1 MESKK
6 SKRRNSQNR
15 TIDEE
20 NFSVLKE
27 KKEKVMV
34 EKIEEGESRIRSD
47 WRLVRLTVLG
57 QEMRFCSRN

>member
-20 NFSVLKE
+20 NFSVKE
-27 KKEKVMV
+27 QKEKVMV
-34 EKIEEGESRIRSD
+34 EKIEEGESSVRSD